1 VVKTDH
7 LRYEKDGTI
16 ATMTFNRPQVHN
28 AISRELGQ
36 AMGAATADFEADEQ
50 LRVLIVTLTASDNIC
65 NN

>member
-7 LRYEKDGTI
+7 LRYEKD
-16 ATMTFNRPQVHN
+16 N